1 LIKFFLDQHGCVK
14 NQVDGETLIARLRGR
29 GYERAQEA
37 QDADVIIVNTCGF
50 IESAKKESLEALF
63 NAKKAYP
70 RAKIIA
76 AGCLAE
82 RYAQEFEQSLPEADG
97 VFGAE
102 SLLSIA
108 NELERVLG
116 GTRIVTSKNRADA
129 NTVASGNF
137 ADAHNADGSFQK
149 REELLSFP
157 GSAYVKISEGCGN
170 FCSFCAIPLIRGAPR
185 SRTIESITREI
196 EFLLTRGI
204 FEINLIAQDV
214 SSYGGDFAASNK
226 SGQSPL
232 ALLLDSVSRVEGDFW
247 IRLLYMHPDHFPL
260 DILPRIK
267 NDSRI
272 LPYFDIPFQSGSD
285 SIIKAMNRTGTA
297 ARYENL
303 IETIRA
309 GVFPREAAFRT
320 TMLAGFPGETDEDA
334 ERTQDFL
341 CRIQADW
348 AGVFEY
354 SREEGTASYAMKNQV
369 SKKPASMR
377 AAALKKIQSEIT
389 QKKLTAHIGTTQT
402 ALVEEVIAGE
412 DQEGGENF
420 ALARAWFQAPEVDGS
435 CVIRYDDRA
444 TDRIRAGSAVQ
455 VMITGSSGIDLTGEF
470 C

>member
-1 LIKFFLDQHGCVK
+1 MK

-29 GYERAQEA
+29 GYERAQDA
-37 QDADVIIVNTCGF
+37 KDADVIIVNTCGF

-63 NAKKAYP
+63 NAKKSYP
-70 RAKIIA
+70 SAKIIA

-82 RYAQEFEQSLPEADG
+82 RYAEEFAQDLLEADG
-97 VFGAE
+97 IFGAGSAQLIE
-102 SLLSIA
+102 

-116 GTRIVTSKNRADA
+116 GERIVTSKNRQAQSKA
-129 NTVASGNF
+129 AHETASGNC
-137 ADAHNADGSFQK
+137 ADSQNDSAEFEK

-185 SRTIESITREI
+185 SRSIESITREI

-204 FEINLIAQDV
+204 FEINLIAQDA
-214 SSYGGDFAASNK
+214 SSYGSDFARA
-226 SGQSPL
+226 GQGSSSPL
-232 ALLLDSVSRVEGDFW
+232 ARLLDSISRVRGNFW

-285 SIIKAMNRTGTA
+285 SIIRAMNRTGTA

-303 IETIRA
+303 IETIRE
-309 GVFPREAAFRT
+309 GVFPREAALRT
-320 TMLAGFPGETDEDA
+320 TLLAGFPGETDED
-334 ERTQDFL
+334 ERHTQEFL

-369 SKKPASMR
+369 SKKTARKR
-377 AAALKKIQSEIT
+377 ADALKKIQSEIT
-389 QKKLTAHIGTTQT
+389 QKKLTAHIGSTQT
-402 ALVEEVIAGE
+402 ALVEEVIADKGHE
-412 DQEGGENF
+412 SGENF

-435 CVIRYDDRA
+435 CVIRYDADA
-444 TDRIRAGSAVQ
+444 ADSIRAGNAVR
-455 VMITGSSGIDLTGEF
+455 VTITGSSQLDITGELG
-470 C
+470 